1 MYLNHNLQVSSSVIS
16 ILTMPPKKKP
26 LSARS
31 SPKKKA
37 DKPRPQYSIRE
48 KVEIVKYAAKKKAE
62 KWSIRRVARRRKVS
76 ERSIRNWI
84 KDYKNMIAFENQR
97 AVRMR
102 TTFAK
107 SQLVVIQEELLQFIF
122 ERREQGYA
130 VIPRTLI
137 LKASTLLPEFSIKT
151 LDAQKSALRRFLM
164 KANLVYR
171 IGTHV
176 SQKSPLE
183 TVSDALDF
191 VEIVRPFLYGPS
203 RHPKYILN
211 MDQTPVY
218 YSMHEKKT
226 LETKGV
232 RTVNLRTCKNDSE
245 RITVGVTIS
254 ADGDL
259 LPPTIVFKGK
269 CRIPFYI
276 YYFVF
281 LFLIPTCSYP
291 SVVTPREA

>member
-1 MYLNHNLQVSSSVIS
+1 
-16 ILTMPPKKKP
+16 MPPKKKP
-26 LSARS
+26 LSERS

-37 DKPRPQYSIRE
+37 DKPRPQYDSVRE
-48 KVEIVKYAAKKKAE
+48 KIEIVKYAAKKKAE
-62 KWSIRRVARRRKVS
+62 KWSIRQIGRHRKVS

-84 KDYKNMIAFENQR
+84 KDYKNLIAFDNQR
-97 AVRMR
+97 AMKMR
-102 TTFAK
+102 KTFAK
-107 SQLVVIQEELLQFIF
+107 SQLAVIQDELLNFIF

-137 LKASTLLPEFSIKT
+137 LKASTLLPEFSVKN
-151 LDAQKSALRRFLM
+151 LDAQKSALRRFLV
-164 KANLVYR
+164 KSNLVYR

-183 TVSDALDF
+183 AVSDAQDF

-269 CRIPFYI
+269 CIIPFYI
-276 YYFVF
+276 Y
-281 LFLIPTCSYP
+281 
-291 SVVTPREA
+291 